1 MRTAPEPSRDDTP
14 AAMEPDDD
22 AGAGLR
28 RLRWRARRG
37 MLENDLVL
45 GRFLERH
52 ATTLGPSAVDALA
65 SLLDLPDGQLLDLV
79 LGREEPHGALD
90 RAPVHELLA
99 RLRAA

>member
-1 MRTAPEPSRDDTP
+1 MMAALEFPRGAVAAPVD
-14 AAMEPDDD
+14 PDCD
-22 AGAGLR
+22 ASVELR

-37 MLENDLVL
+37 MLENDLLL

-52 ATTLGPSAVDALA
+52 AASLGPSAVDALA
-65 SLLDLPDGQLLDLV
+65 GLLELPDGQLLDLV
-79 LGREEPHGALD
+79 LGRVEPQGALD